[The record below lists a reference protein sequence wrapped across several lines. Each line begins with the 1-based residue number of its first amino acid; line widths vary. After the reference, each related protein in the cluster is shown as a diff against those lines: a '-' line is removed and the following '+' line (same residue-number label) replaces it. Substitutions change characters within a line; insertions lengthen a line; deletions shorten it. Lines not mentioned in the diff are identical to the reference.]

1 VNRSRAGLLTL
12 ALLAGLCPAAA
23 GAQSLR
29 EAVTLALEHD
39 PAIASA
45 NHGVQSAE
53 LEASAAFLGTLPTL
67 GVSASY
73 QYSSANATLSIPGS
87 PGQSIE
93 LVQQN
98 VFDSSVGLRWA
109 PFTGFAQ
116 QAQVE
121 TRRLQ
126 VRLARNSREAAR
138 TRIALQTVSAYRQA
152 QAARLAVESL
162 GSAAERAQLQ
172 VDQAAAREEQ
182 GMAQRV
188 DVLSL
193 TIARLDYDHKL
204 ISARAS
210 LADALDRLG
219 SLAGRRI
226 EVAQPPAELPE
237 IALPILQ
244 EENLEAIQALA
255 IRRLLL
261 EAGKRLAESKLYPS
275 LSVNAALHYGI
286 PGVNPIEN
294 AWMLYG
300 TAGVSLSWSYDWGG
314 GLRGVRAAER
324 SIAGLDSDAASARQ
338 QVELEFGS
346 MIREW
351 TAMTD
356 ELDVL
361 AAALEL
367 ARTRMGIVKAQYD
380 QGMASSTDF
389 NDANLGLTQAE
400 LQYRS
405 QLVSLLLEATRIQ
418 AASGQPVDDWSLSP

>member
-1 VNRSRAGLLTL
+1 VNPSHGPVITL
-12 ALLAGLCPAAA
+12 ALLAALCGPSA
-23 GAQSLR
+23 GAQSLE
-29 EAVTLALEHD
+29 EAVARALAHD

-45 NHGVQSAE
+45 RQGVQSAE
-53 LEASAAFLGTLPTL
+53 LEASAAFLETLPTL

-73 QYSSANATLSIPGS
+73 QYTSATASLSIPAL
-87 PGQSIE
+87 PQSIE
-93 LVQQN
+93 LVRQN
-98 VFDSSVGLRWA
+98 VFDSSLSLRWA

-126 VRLARNSREAAR
+126 TRLARNSLEGAR
-138 TRIALQTVSAYRQA
+138 TTVALQTVSAYRQA

-162 GSAAERAQLQ
+162 SSAAERAQLQ
-172 VDQAAAREEQ
+172 VDQAEAREKQ

-188 DVLSL
+188 DVLTLS
-193 TIARLDYDHKL
+193 IARLDYDHQL

-210 LADALDRLG
+210 LADALDRLA

-226 EVAQPPAELPE
+226 EVAEPPDELPRIE
-237 IALPILQ
+237 LPLLQ
-244 EENLEAIQALA
+244 EEKLETIRALA

-261 EAGKRLAESKLYPS
+261 ESARRLAESKLYPS
-275 LSVNAALHYGI
+275 LSVSAALHYGI

-300 TAGVSLSWSYDWGG
+300 TAGLSLSWSYDWGG
-314 GLRGVRAAER
+314 RHRGVRAAQ
-324 SIAGLDSDAASARQ
+324 STIAALDSDAISARQ
-338 QVELEFGS
+338 EVELEFGS
-346 MIREW
+346 MVRQW
-351 TAMTD
+351 TAMQD
-356 ELDVL
+356 ELQVL
-361 AAALEL
+361 GASLEL